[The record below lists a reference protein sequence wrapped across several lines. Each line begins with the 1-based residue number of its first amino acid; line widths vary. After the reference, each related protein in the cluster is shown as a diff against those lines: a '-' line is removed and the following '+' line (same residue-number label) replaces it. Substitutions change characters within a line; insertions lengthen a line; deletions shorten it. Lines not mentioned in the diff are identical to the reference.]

1 MQQVKVWLQKADAA
15 YQRFRFK
22 RKGRSVT
29 LDILM
34 FLFLGFF
41 AFFSVWP
48 LLLIIFNA
56 FKPMSEI
63 FLFPPRL
70 MVENPTLNNF
80 RDLSILISNSWVP
93 VSRYIF
99 NTVFITVVGT
109 VGTVLIASMAAFP
122 LAKYRFPGSRVM
134 SEMITYALMF
144 NGTVLTVP
152 VYLIMSYLNLVDSYW
167 AILLPAFTHTLG
179 LFLMRNF
186 MTQIPDSLLEAAK
199 IDGARELRIFGSIV
213 MPVCKPAWITLII
226 LSFQTLWGE
235 TGGQL
240 IYTETLKPFS
250 YAISQIVNSGVSRT
264 GAASASSLIMLIVP
278 VTVFIIS
285 QNNVLETMATSG
297 IKE

>member
-1 MQQVKVWLQKADAA
+1 MTRVKQFMATLSAA

-22 RKGRSVT
+22 RKNRSVT

-48 LLLIIFNA
+48 LLMIIFNA

-63 FLFPPRL
+63 FLYPPQL
-70 MVENPTLNNF
+70 FVQAPTLNNF

-99 NTVFITVVGT
+99 NTLFITAAGT
-109 VGTVLIASMAAFP
+109 TASVIIASMAAFP

-134 SEMITYALMF
+134 SEIVTYALMF

-152 VYLIMSYLNLVDSYW
+152 IYLIMSYFNLVDTYL
-167 AILLPAFTHTLG
+167 AILLPACAHTLG

-199 IDGARELRIFGSIV
+199 IDGAREFKIFSSIV

-226 LSFQTLWGE
+226 LSFQTMWGE

-240 IYTETLKPFS
+240 LYTEKLKPFS
-250 YAISQIVNSGVSRT
+250 YAISQIVHSGVSRT
-264 GAASASSLIMLIVP
+264 GAASAASLIMLVVP
-278 VTVFIIS
+278 VTVFIFC